1 MALKQQEYDLEV
13 RLLNA
18 KGANET
24 SVLQNQLQQTRA
36 LIQAQ
41 DQLTKGSEQDV
52 KLKQQEAEWERK
64 IEQLR
69 ASRKDSQEAQ
79 AQKNKESQA
88 AQYLKEQQK
97 LVKELIPLYKQL
109 GEARAKG
116 ENTQGIRKSIKDKRS
131 NLNSTKNIED
141 QFLSATN
148 EGYDKSRSKVLS
160 DLGKLYE
167 NKDKLQ
173 ANYESN
179 GRSPKDLVNL
189 KLLSEEIDRRKKNL
203 QLTQQET
210 EALRKKGKIAYDAQK
225 RVNQASE
232 QKKYNDAAWN
242 QQKKSARVQSGVNLA
257 NSAVSAGSKTVMSV
271 IGEKD
276 LNVEIE
282 TKARELQNAIK
293 VLDDLKK
300 TSLDNLNRGIA
311 VDTDELARQTSEVNK
326 LTDEMNELLKVHQKF
341 SGDNSRVISDN
352 IIDFNGLDKDS
363 EEYKRKLQDVAE
375 GFLKAK
381 LQSVNFNA
389 ATGELTGKVRTGT
402 NEFTEYAFAVDKVDG
417 KIKQLNN
424 GSKKT
429 EGFFSGISRKMK
441 EAAQYVIG
449 SISIYDLW
457 NQIRQG
463 VQYVKEIDS
472 ALVELKKV
480 TDETDAS
487 YERFLNHAA
496 QTGSKIGATVS
507 DFTQATA
514 TFAKLGYEMDQ
525 ASEMA
530 ESALVYK
537 NVGDGIESAEA
548 ASESII
554 STMKGF
560 GLEANN
566 TMSIVDRFNEVGN
579 RFSITS
585 KGIGDALQRSAAA
598 LSAGG
603 NTLDESIGLITA
615 AM

>member
-514 TFAKLGYEMDQ
+514 TFAKLG
-525 ASEMA
+525 
-530 ESALVYK
+530 
-537 NVGDGIESAEA
+537 
-548 ASESII
+548 
-554 STMKGF
+554 
-560 GLEANN
+560 
-566 TMSIVDRFNEVGN
+566 
-579 RFSITS
+579 
-585 KGIGDALQRSAAA
+585 
-598 LSAGG
+598 
-603 NTLDESIGLITA
+603 
-615 AM
+615 

>member
-1 MALKQQEYDLEV
+1 MALKKQEYELEV
-13 RLLNA
+13 KLLNV
-18 KGANET
+18 KGANEAT
-24 SVLQNQLQQTRA
+24 VLQNQLQQTRA

-41 DQLTKGSEQDV
+41 DQLTKSSEQDA

-69 ASRKDSQEAQ
+69 ASRKDSQDAQ

-131 NLNSTKNIED
+131 NLNNTKNIENR
-141 QFLSATN
+141 FLSATN

-167 NKDKLQ
+167 NRDKLR

-225 RVNQASE
+225 RVNQATI
-232 QKKYNDAAWN
+232 QKKYSDAEWAEK
-242 QQKKSARVQSGVNLA
+242 KKSARVQAGTNLA
-257 NSAVSAGSKTVMSV
+257 NSAVSAGSKTVMNV
-271 IGEKD
+271 IGEENLSAD
-276 LNVEIE
+276 IE
-282 TKARELQNAIK
+282 KKARELQKAIEE
-293 VLDDLKK
+293 LDKLKREALD
-300 TSLDNLNRGIA
+300 SLNKGVQA
-311 VDTDELARQTSEVNK
+311 DTDQLARQTSNVNK
-326 LTDEMNELLKVHQKF
+326 LTDEMGELLKIHQKF
-341 SGDNSRVISDN
+341 SGDNSKVISDN
-352 IIDFNGLDKDS
+352 IINFNGLDKDS
-363 EEYKRKLQDVAE
+363 EEYKRRLQSVAE

-389 ATGELTGKVRTGT
+389 TTGELTGKVRTGT

-429 EGFFSGISRKMK
+429 EGFFSGVSRKMK
-441 EAAQYVIG
+441 EAAQYVMG
-449 SISIYDLW
+449 FISIYDLW

-463 VQYVKEIDS
+463 VQYIKEIDS
-472 ALVELKKV
+472 ALTELKKV
-480 TDETDAS
+480 TDETEATYDK
-487 YERFLNHAA
+487 FLN
-496 QTGSKIGATVS
+496 
-507 DFTQATA
+507 
-514 TFAKLGYEMDQ
+514 
-525 ASEMA
+525 
-530 ESALVYK
+530 
-537 NVGDGIESAEA
+537 
-548 ASESII
+548 
-554 STMKGF
+554 
-560 GLEANN
+560 
-566 TMSIVDRFNEVGN
+566 
-579 RFSITS
+579 
-585 KGIGDALQRSAAA
+585 
-598 LSAGG
+598 
-603 NTLDESIGLITA
+603 TA
-615 AM
+615 AKTADKVGSTIKEVVSSTADFARLGSILAKTNIRPIIQ